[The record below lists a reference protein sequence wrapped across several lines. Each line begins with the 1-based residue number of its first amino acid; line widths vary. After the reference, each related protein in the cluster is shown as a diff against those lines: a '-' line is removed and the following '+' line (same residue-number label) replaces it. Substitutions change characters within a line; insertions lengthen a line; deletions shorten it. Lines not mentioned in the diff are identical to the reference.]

1 VPVLKFG
8 TGAKASAVE
17 MQVAVIHGH
26 RVPPVGPF
34 WPYRLVPMPLCPGAP
49 VPRSGPDQGI
59 APRAPFS
66 GCFLTRQDEATGARA
81 CELNKASCRELT
93 AAGCG

>member
-17 MQVAVIHGH
+17 MHVAVIHGH

-34 WPYRLVPMPLCPGAP
+34 WP
-49 VPRSGPDQGI
+49 
-59 APRAPFS
+59 
-66 GCFLTRQDEATGARA
+66 
-81 CELNKASCRELT
+81 
-93 AAGCG
+93 

>member
-26 RVPPVGPF
+26 RVPPVGLFGTYPLIRAL
-34 WPYRLVPMPLCPGAP
+34 PSGQRVAARGSLLALSPALCPGAP
-49 VPRSGPDQGI
+49 VPRSPAD
-59 APRAPFS
+59 
-66 GCFLTRQDEATGARA
+66 
-81 CELNKASCRELT
+81 
-93 AAGCG
+93 

>member
-17 MQVAVIHGH
+17 MHVAVIHGH

-34 WPYRLVPMPLCPGAP
+34 WPYRLVLMPLCPYVLALLC
-49 VPRSGPDQGI
+49 RDQV
-59 APRAPFS
+59 R
-66 GCFLTRQDEATGARA
+66 TKE
-81 CELNKASCRELT
+81 
-93 AAGCG
+93 